1 VHVIFLPAALVML
14 VVAHVALMR
23 RLGISG
29 PVRPRA
35 EPASSFY
42 PYHAL
47 RDVAVVAAV
56 LFALAVFAWRGA
68 PPLERPA
75 DPTDA
80 GYIPRPEWY
89 FLGLFQ
95 LLKYFPGRWEVVGAI
110 VLPTLLGAVLALLP
124 WIDRSPS
131 RDPRRRPLV
140 MIGVVAGCLAIVA
153 LTALGWRDRP
163 VSASARETWSLREIG
178 GRGIAASAGCARCH
192 VDSGVAEPLD
202 SVASSRGP
210 EWIGSHVS
218 DPEMIAP
225 GLRQPPT
232 AVTEREVA
240 AMVAYIGRLSRQPYP
255 EVPPGTEVAAA
266 VYARHCVGCHVVDGE
281 GGSDGPDLST
291 IGRKH
296 GVDELKRWIA
306 DPEAVNPDAEMP
318 SFARRLTPDQLE
330 AIAAYLAARK

>member
-1 VHVIFLPAALVML
+1 MAPSPQPLGE
-14 VVAHVALMR
+14 R
-23 RLGISG
+23 RE
-29 PVRPRA
+29 RPRA
-35 EPASSFY
+35 ARTERHGNRFPGGPVSPKNEPGGPPGPPGIVRKNRAYGLFASAGASSASSSPSAEFASAAGSEL
-42 PYHAL
+42 P
-47 RDVAVVAAV
+47 VA
-56 LFALAVFAWRGA
+56 ALAVFAWRGA

-178 GRGIAASAGCARCH
+178 GRGIAASAGCARC
-192 VDSGVAEPLD
+192 
-202 SVASSRGP
+202 
-210 EWIGSHVS
+210 
-218 DPEMIAP
+218 
-225 GLRQPPT
+225 
-232 AVTEREVA
+232 
-240 AMVAYIGRLSRQPYP
+240 
-255 EVPPGTEVAAA
+255 
-266 VYARHCVGCHVVDGE
+266 
-281 GGSDGPDLST
+281 
-291 IGRKH
+291 
-296 GVDELKRWIA
+296 
-306 DPEAVNPDAEMP
+306 
-318 SFARRLTPDQLE
+318 
-330 AIAAYLAARK
+330 